1 LVLKLENSWFMRTK
15 YITQSK
21 HQAFR
26 SKYCKKIAKI
36 VSEKNFVE
44 EITINHLFKL
54 LNNHKKEFNNDLENK
69 SNNYFIKIQDSFKGC
84 YLSLC
89 INLKK
94 NKEGKMK
101 LSVRIK
107 ENGLSELG
115 EEKEEAISL
124 IKQEISL
131 DLFKGLI

>member
-1 LVLKLENSWFMRTK
+1 
-15 YITQSK
+15 
-21 HQAFR
+21 
-26 SKYCKKIAKI
+26 
-36 VSEKNFVE
+36 
-44 EITINHLFKL
+44 
-54 LNNHKKEFNNDLENK
+54 
-69 SNNYFIKIQDSFKGC
+69 
-84 YLSLC
+84 
-89 INLKK
+89 
-94 NKEGKMK
+94 MK